1 VEDNDTLGEE
11 GVLLFF
17 VKKYVI
23 EFCVQNFWFISVKRE
38 AFVR

>member
-1 VEDNDTLGEE
+1 MTVLAAREYGVNVEDNDTLGEE

-23 EFCVQNFWFISVKRE
+23 EFCVQNF
-38 AFVR
+38 